1 MVFLSHA
8 PHHADDFLWVLFF
21 DFPQPAQRTVGFVF
35 GLFAH
40 GASVQQDRI
49 SAIDIFGKLIALT
62 AKVGN
67 DHLAVEHIHLAAD
80 GFDVQFVH
88 GGADLVELRQ
98 SPVV

>member
-8 PHHADDFLWVLFF
+8 PHDADDFLRVLFF
-21 DFPQPAQRTVGFVF
+21 DFPQPAQRTVSFVL

-40 GASVQQDRI
+40 RASVQQNRVG
-49 SAIDIFGKLIALT
+49 AIDILGKLTALA